1 MANLPRRAEL
11 PDQAPDRDLSDR
23 VRAVLQDDGIVAFPT
38 ETVYGL
44 AARCDRAAPLE
55 RLRELKGRP
64 AELPLTWHVGSPRA
78 LQRFERVSPLALRLV
93 ARYWPGPLTLVLP
106 GVPRGLEPLTQN
118 GWTGVRLPAHL
129 GTAGILDALAFPVA
143 MTSANRHGAPPAT
156 EAGTLAREF
165 GAGVD
170 WILDG
175 GPSRLSEASSVLR
188 LGPGHF
194 ELRRPGLFTLEQLRA
209 VAGLRIA
216 LVCTG
221 NTCRSPMAE
230 GLARKLLA
238 ERLSV
243 RGDEIGQ
250 FGFELRSMGVQA
262 AVGQPASKHA
272 LAVMKEQGIDLSA
285 HESRAAAAEDSASF
299 DHVYCMTRGH
309 RAALAAALPPGKD
322 QKVEL
327 LDPDGRDI
335 PDPIG
340 GTREDYQRTAE
351 ALAAC
356 LKQRLEEWA

>member
-1 MANLPRRAEL
+1 MANLARRAEL
-11 PDQAPDRDLSDR
+11 PDQPPERDLCDR
-23 VRAVLQDDGIVAFPT
+23 VRAVLQEGGLVAFPT
-38 ETVYGL
+38 ETVYGI
-44 AARCDRAAPLE
+44 AARADRSAGLE

-64 AELPLTWHVGSPRA
+64 ADLPLTWHAGSSSA

-118 GWTGVRLPAHL
+118 GWTGVRLPAHR
-129 GTAGILDALAFPVA
+129 GTAGILDALEFPVA
-143 MTSANRHGAPPAT
+143 MTSANRHGSPPVT
-156 EAGTLAREF
+156 EADTLEREF

-194 ELRRPGLFTLEQLRA
+194 ELLRPGLFTLEQLQA
-209 VAGLRIA
+209 AAGLRIA

-243 RGDEIGQ
+243 RADEIGQ

-272 LAVMKEQGIDLSA
+272 LGVMKEQGIDLSA
-285 HESRAAAAEDSASF
+285 HEARAAQAEDIARF
-299 DHVYCMTRGH
+299 DHVFCMTRGQ

-322 QKVEL
+322 RKLEL

-340 GTREDYQRTAE
+340 GAREDYQHTAE
-351 ALAAC
+351 VIAAC
-356 LKQRLEEWA
+356 LKQRLEDWA